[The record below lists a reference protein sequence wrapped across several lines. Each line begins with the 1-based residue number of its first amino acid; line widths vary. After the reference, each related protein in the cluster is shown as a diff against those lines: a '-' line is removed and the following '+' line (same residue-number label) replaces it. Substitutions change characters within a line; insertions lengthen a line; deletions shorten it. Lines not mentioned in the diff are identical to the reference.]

1 MVVTHRH
8 TIINRVRWQL
18 YLLTTSSHTTE
29 VRPTMRI
36 IRYTL
41 LASIALL
48 MFSVSAT
55 QSHAQI
61 NISIGAE
68 PSCPY
73 GYYDFA
79 PYNCA
84 PYGYYGPE
92 WFVGGRFVG
101 AGHWFHGPANF
112 HGHVNNAYDPRHG
125 YKGPMPSHGPAQQ
138 HPDNFKSF
146 HATETHD
153 SGGHPVPEDHGHR

>member
-1 MVVTHRH
+1 MVVTHRD
-8 TIINRVRWQL
+8 TIINRPSWQL
-18 YLLTTSSHTTE
+18 YLLTNSSDTTE

-73 GYYDFA
+73 GTMTLHPTTAHPTATMARSGSSAVALSERDT
-79 PYNCA
+79 
-84 PYGYYGPE
+84 G
-92 WFVGGRFVG
+92 
-101 AGHWFHGPANF
+101 
-112 HGHVNNAYDPRHG
+112 
-125 YKGPMPSHGPAQQ
+125 STAQ
-138 HPDNFKSF
+138 PTST
-146 HATETHD
+146 AM
-153 SGGHPVPEDHGHR
+153 